1 MSIRFQIVLVAV
13 VIVLA
18 CTSFAVG
25 RMYSHSL
32 GFSIGTPALI
42 VSGWAFLGH
51 LITLDEDAPGSF
63 FNPRSASS
71 SRVWRNS
78 LVELVAKAA
87 LVALVCTLVF
97 AGQYGVG
104 A

>member
-1 MSIRFQIVLVAV
+1 MPIRFQVVVVTV
-13 VIVLA
+13 VIILA

-25 RMYSHSL
+25 RLYSHSL
-32 GFSIGTPALI
+32 GFSIGAPALI
-42 VSGWAFLGH
+42 ISGWAFLGH

-78 LVELVAKAA
+78 LVELLAKAGLAA
-87 LVALVCTLVF
+87 LVCALVF
-97 AGQYGVG
+97 AGQ
-104 A
+104 